1 MMSEKAFNPFEDVF
15 EDVLDSLRS
24 SIYQEIKD
32 MTPEEE
38 TAYFREQTASV
49 FEKFD
54 IKRSSLMPVK
64 PRRRERIAG

>member
-1 MMSEKAFNPFEDVF
+1 MRSEKAFNPFEDV
-15 EDVLDSLRS
+15 LDSIRS

-38 TAYFREQTASV
+38 TAYFREQTAPV

-54 IKRSSLMPVK
+54 IKRSSLMLVK

>member
-1 MMSEKAFNPFEDVF
+1 
-15 EDVLDSLRS
+15 
-24 SIYQEIKD
+24 

-38 TAYFREQTASV
+38 TAYFREQTAPV

-54 IKRSSLMPVK
+54 IKRSSLMLVK